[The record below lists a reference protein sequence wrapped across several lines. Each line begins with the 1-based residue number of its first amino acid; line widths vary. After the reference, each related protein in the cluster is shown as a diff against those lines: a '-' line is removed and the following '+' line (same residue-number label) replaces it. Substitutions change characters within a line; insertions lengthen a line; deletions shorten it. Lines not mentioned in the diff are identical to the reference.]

1 MKRFFLRG
9 LAALLPTVLTIWII
23 VALWGVVLDYV
34 ARPVTQGIHWTLTT
48 NRLGRS
54 LLESSTPI
62 RIYDPKYVKK
72 EIRDDGPA
80 AVKERLRK
88 ASQDSGFFLDLSP
101 IDTTL
106 LHEELG
112 KSIPPAFGF
121 CIGII
126 GVYFI
131 GLFLGGYV
139 GVFLWGYAERL
150 FFSIPFIK
158 TIYPYAKQI
167 VDFLIGERSERKDFR
182 AVVAVPYP
190 HPGIYSLGFV
200 TGEGLRTLNEKRND
214 SLLSVFIPSS
224 PAPVSGFTIFVPATQ
239 AIPMNLS
246 VDDAFK
252 VMISAGVIVP
262 PHEAMRRPGG
272 EGRLESAAPIL
283 QGPEAKAQSD
293 LEAIKRRE

>member
-34 ARPVTQGIHWTLTT
+34 ARPVTHGIHWTLTT
-48 NRLGRS
+48 NRVGKS
-54 LLESSTPI
+54 LLESTTPI
-62 RIYDPKYVKK
+62 RIYDPKFVKK
-72 EIRDDGPA
+72 EIRDDGTA
-80 AVKERLRK
+80 AVKERLNK

-106 LHEELG
+106 LNQELG

-139 GVFLWGYAERL
+139 GAFLWGYVERL
-150 FFSIPFIK
+150 VFSIPFIK

-167 VDFLIGERSERKDFR
+167 VDFLIGERNDRKDFR

-200 TGEGLRTLNEKRND
+200 TGEGLKTLNEKRND

-252 VMISAGVIVP
+252 VMISAGVIIP
-262 PHEAMRRPGG
+262 PHEATRRPPG
-272 EGRLESAAPIL
+272 EGRLARVPPIL
-283 QGPEAKAQSD
+283 HAPESTPHGG
-293 LEAIKRRE
+293 LEPSKRTE